1 MIGASRTRPC
11 ALGISIMVWAVRENT
26 VRGEVLSCLGCSP
39 HPLPPP
45 LPPIILHTGQ
55 ESVDVQGVLDGGAP
69 LDVLMTAHLRLRGRQ
84 QGGGG

>member
-1 MIGASRTRPC
+1 MMGANRTRPC
-11 ALGISIMVWAVRENT
+11 ARGIPIMVWAMRET
-26 VRGEVLSCLGCSP
+26 HKGESVVVLGVLTAP
-39 HPLPPP
+39 TPPP